1 MMSLLKASIFL
12 LTVSPLA
19 QACSKLMDGKDK
31 KENKKEIVE
40 LMRKLADM
48 LEEQT
53 PIDPADPN
61 MEEPRDGSSPIIKDT
76 FGYPSGN
83 IPLEPWVRSGDI
95 YPEPPPPKWAQ
106 SVGHPP
112 AFGID
117 IVKDCAL
124 WDDGS
129 CGAKAA
135 EGDDNRSYNLYDQNF
150 KIYLMFCN
158 PNTNILINFEPWD

>member
-12 LTVSPLA
+12 LTISPLA

-53 PIDPADPN
+53 PIDPADPD

-83 IPLEPWVRSGDI
+83 MPLEPWVRPGDI
-95 YPEPPPPKWAQ
+95 YPEPWAQ
-106 SVGHPP
+106 SVGQVGHPP

-117 IVKDCAL
+117 IVK
-124 WDDGS
+124 
-129 CGAKAA
+129 
-135 EGDDNRSYNLYDQNF
+135 
-150 KIYLMFCN
+150 
-158 PNTNILINFEPWD
+158 

>member
-12 LTVSPLA
+12 LTISPLA

-76 FGYPSGN
+76 FGYPFPNMEEPRDGSSPIIKDTFGYPSGN
-83 IPLEPWVRSGDI
+83 IPLEPWVRPGDI

-135 EGDDNRSYNLYDQNF
+135 EGDDNRSYSLYD
-150 KIYLMFCN
+150 
-158 PNTNILINFEPWD
+158 

>member
-61 MEEPRDGSSPIIKDT
+61 MEEPRDGSSPIIKDTFGYPFPDMEEPRDGSSPIIKDT

-135 EGDDNRSYNLYDQNF
+135 EGDDNRSYNLYD
-150 KIYLMFCN
+150 
-158 PNTNILINFEPWD
+158 